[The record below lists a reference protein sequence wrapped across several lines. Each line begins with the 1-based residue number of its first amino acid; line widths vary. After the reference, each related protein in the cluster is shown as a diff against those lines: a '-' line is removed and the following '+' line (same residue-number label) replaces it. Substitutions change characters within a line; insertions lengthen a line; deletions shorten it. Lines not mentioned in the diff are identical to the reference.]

1 MLGWKREVMVFW
13 KGVSYVT
20 QTRGPSEA
28 VEEQGMLVNPLGVD
42 LLFSILSPVPGSQF
56 EG

>member
-1 MLGWKREVMVFW
+1 MVFW